1 MLEDAWKS
9 IRAALY
15 ERTASPL
22 FGAILGSW
30 LVWNHRMIL
39 VLFSDESIRWKFN
52 YIDNELYGDL
62 KITFWLLILGPLLTA
77 SFFLFL
83 YPYPARWVYQ
93 IWRHNQMKLKK
104 VRQKIE
110 DDTPLTMEESRKLR
124 RQMTRLRDEYEEEIR
139 HLGESRDV
147 LRGSESELQERVQ
160 TYNKRI
166 VELEASNEE
175 LETQLDLARIEKVSE
190 QGQECTL
197 SAPMGQI

>member
-83 YPYPARWVYQ
+83 CPYPARWVYQ

-147 LRGSESELQERVQ
+147 LRGSESELQERMQ

-190 QGQECTL
+190 QGQECTP